1 MSKRWWQ
8 TELATEEDPISLE
21 PLRKLR
27 YPPFRLRADPDLPH
41 WVSADWF
48 DGKVLASYLVSTGQ
62 FNHPISRRALTRD
75 ECAALDSYL
84 SEHQLGEAHV
94 ELVFRHVKRSVDSA
108 TASSATSHVA
118 RLRAGAATVLGSLFG
133 GTEPTSTRAASSL
146 SAASRDG
153 NLTIVDDDMR
163 PSHQPVAA
171 AELEAAVEEDPFPE
185 LPVASAVAIAE
196 RPVGAALA
204 GVWQDSVR
212 TRTTAAAGGLPT
224 AAPPPPPEMSQEE
237 RERQGR
243 ARLERE
249 RVEWARALRQAEAA
263 AEAER
268 ARELEAQRRASWEA
282 QRERNEWA
290 VAEAMAVRAA
300 AAAASAAAEAAADA
314 ERRAR
319 EEAAAAAAALPRA
332 LHDAAAA
339 CSAALVTLLLER
351 GADPTVRHVAYAGAL
366 AYDVAADGPTR
377 DAFRAFSGRRPTDWD
392 WAAAHVPSGLT
403 EAEEAEHEAE
413 KRKEAKER
421 KKKKEAE
428 RKGRRKEAEAKRGA
442 AADALRA
449 ATSGDDAEALSAALD
464 EAKLCLPEAVAGGT
478 TVEDEVLMPA
488 ILAAEA
494 RLKVLTD
501 PSWVQAKQREL
512 RAAEAEKRL
521 GALTPAQR
529 AFLLKADKAR
539 ASRAGAE

>member
-1 MSKRWWQ
+1 MSKRWWL

-27 YPPFRLRADPDLPH
+27 YPPFRLRADPELPH

-48 DGKVLASYLVSTGQ
+48 DGKVLASYLISTGQ

-94 ELVFRHVKRSVDSA
+94 ELVFRHVKRNVDSA

-133 GTEPTSTRAASSL
+133 TEPTSTRAASSS

-163 PSHQPVAA
+163 PSHQPVTA

-212 TRTTAAAGGLPT
+212 TRTTAAAGGLPA

-249 RVEWARALRQAEAA
+249 RVEWARALRQAEVA

-268 ARELEAQRRASWEA
+268 AREFEAQRRASWEA

-290 VAEAMAVRAA
+290 AAEAMAERAA

-314 ERRAR
+314 ERRAH
-319 EEAAAAAAALPRA
+319 EEASAAAAALPRS

-339 CSAALVTLLLER
+339 GSAALVTQLLER

-377 DAFRAFSGRRPTDWD
+377 DAFRVFSGRRPTDWD
-392 WAAAHVPSGLT
+392 WVAAHVPSGLT

-413 KRKEAKER
+413 KRKEAKEK

-428 RKGRRKEAEAKRGA
+428 RKARRKEAEANRGA
-442 AADALRA
+442 AAGALRA
-449 ATSGDDAEALSAALD
+449 ATSGDDAEVLSAALE
-464 EAKLCLPEAVAGGT
+464 EAKLCLPDAVAGGT

>member
-1 MSKRWWQ
+1 MSKRWWL

-27 YPPFRLRADPDLPH
+27 YPPFRLRADPELPH

-48 DGKVLASYLVSTGQ
+48 DGKVLASYLISTGQ

-94 ELVFRHVKRSVDSA
+94 ELVFRHVKRNVDSA

-133 GTEPTSTRAASSL
+133 TEPTSTRAASSS

-163 PSHQPVAA
+163 PSHQPVTA

-212 TRTTAAAGGLPT
+212 TRTTAAAGGLPA

-249 RVEWARALRQAEAA
+249 RVEWARALRQAEVA

-268 ARELEAQRRASWEA
+268 AREFEAQRRASWEA

-290 VAEAMAVRAA
+290 AAEAMAERAA

-314 ERRAR
+314 ERRAH
-319 EEAAAAAAALPRA
+319 EEVSAAAAALPRS

-339 CSAALVTLLLER
+339 GSAALVTQLLER

-377 DAFRAFSGRRPTDWD
+377 DAFRVFSGRRPTDWD
-392 WAAAHVPSGLT
+392 WVAAHVPSGLT

-413 KRKEAKER
+413 KRKEAKEK

-428 RKGRRKEAEAKRGA
+428 RKARRKEAEANRGA
-442 AADALRA
+442 AAGALRA
-449 ATSGDDAEALSAALD
+449 ATSGDDAEVLSAALE
-464 EAKLCLPEAVAGGT
+464 EAKLCLPDAVAGGT

>member
-1 MSKRWWQ
+1 MSKRWWL

-27 YPPFRLRADPDLPH
+27 YPPFRLRADPELPH

-48 DGKVLASYLVSTGQ
+48 DGKVLASYLISTGQ

-94 ELVFRHVKRSVDSA
+94 ELVFRHVKRNVDSA

-133 GTEPTSTRAASSL
+133 TEPTSTRAASSS

-163 PSHQPVAA
+163 PSHQPVTA

-212 TRTTAAAGGLPT
+212 TRTTAAAGGLPA

-268 ARELEAQRRASWEA
+268 ARELEAQSRASWEA

-290 VAEAMAVRAA
+290 AAEAMAERAA
-300 AAAASAAAEAAADA
+300 AAAASAATEAAADA
-314 ERRAR
+314 ERRAH
-319 EEAAAAAAALPRA
+319 EEVSAAAAALPRS

-339 CSAALVTLLLER
+339 GSAALVTQLLER
-351 GADPTVRHVAYAGAL
+351 GADPTVCHMAYAGAL

-377 DAFRAFSGRRPTDWD
+377 DAFRVFSGRRPTDWD
-392 WAAAHVPSGLT
+392 WVAAHVPSGLT

-413 KRKEAKER
+413 KRKEAKEK

-428 RKGRRKEAEAKRGA
+428 RKARRKEAEANRGA
-442 AADALRA
+442 AAGALRA
-449 ATSGDDAEALSAALD
+449 ATSGDDAEVLSAALE
-464 EAKLCLPEAVAGGT
+464 EAKLCLPDAVAGGT

>member
-1 MSKRWWQ
+1 MSKRWWL

-27 YPPFRLRADPDLPH
+27 YPPFRLRADPELPH

-48 DGKVLASYLVSTGQ
+48 DGKVLASYLISTGQ

-94 ELVFRHVKRSVDSA
+94 ELVFRHVKRNVDSA

-133 GTEPTSTRAASSL
+133 EPTSTRAASSS

-163 PSHQPVAA
+163 PSHQPVTA

-212 TRTTAAAGGLPT
+212 TRTTAAAGGLPA

-249 RVEWARALRQAEAA
+249 RVEWARALRKAEVA

-268 ARELEAQRRASWEA
+268 AREFEAQRRASWEA

-290 VAEAMAVRAA
+290 AAEAMAERAA

-314 ERRAR
+314 ERRAH
-319 EEAAAAAAALPRA
+319 EEVSAAAAALPRS

-339 CSAALVTLLLER
+339 GSAALVTQLLER

-377 DAFRAFSGRRPTDWD
+377 DAFRVFSGRRPTDWD
-392 WAAAHVPSGLT
+392 WVAAHVPSGLT

-413 KRKEAKER
+413 KRKEAKEK

-428 RKGRRKEAEAKRGA
+428 RKARRKEAEANRGA
-442 AADALRA
+442 AAGALRA
-449 ATSGDDAEALSAALD
+449 ATSGDDAEVLSAALE
-464 EAKLCLPEAVAGGT
+464 EAKLCLPDAVAGGT

>member
-1 MSKRWWQ
+1 MSKRWWL

-27 YPPFRLRADPDLPH
+27 YPPFRLRADPELPH

-48 DGKVLASYLVSTGQ
+48 DGKVLASYLISTGQ

-94 ELVFRHVKRSVDSA
+94 ELVFRHVKRNVDSA

-133 GTEPTSTRAASSL
+133 EPTSTRAASSS

-163 PSHQPVAA
+163 PSHQPVTA
-171 AELEAAVEEDPFPE
+171 AELVAAVEEDPFPE

-212 TRTTAAAGGLPT
+212 TRTTAAAGGLPA

-249 RVEWARALRQAEAA
+249 RVEWARALRKAEVA

-268 ARELEAQRRASWEA
+268 AREFEAQRRASWEA

-290 VAEAMAVRAA
+290 AAEAMAERAA

-314 ERRAR
+314 ERRAH
-319 EEAAAAAAALPRA
+319 EEVSAAAAALPRS

-339 CSAALVTLLLER
+339 GSAALVTQLLER

-377 DAFRAFSGRRPTDWD
+377 DAFRVFSGRRPTDWD
-392 WAAAHVPSGLT
+392 WVAAHVPSGLT

-413 KRKEAKER
+413 KRKEAKEK

-428 RKGRRKEAEAKRGA
+428 RKARRKEAEANRGA
-442 AADALRA
+442 AAGALRA
-449 ATSGDDAEALSAALD
+449 ATSGDDAEVLSAALE
-464 EAKLCLPEAVAGGT
+464 EAKLCLPDAVAGGT

>member
-1 MSKRWWQ
+1 MSKRWWL

-27 YPPFRLRADPDLPH
+27 YPPFRLRADPELPH

-48 DGKVLASYLVSTGQ
+48 DGKVLASYLISTGQ

-94 ELVFRHVKRSVDSA
+94 ELVFRHVKRNVDSA

-133 GTEPTSTRAASSL
+133 TEPTSTRAASSS

-163 PSHQPVAA
+163 PSHQPVTA

-212 TRTTAAAGGLPT
+212 TRTTAAAGGLPA

-249 RVEWARALRQAEAA
+249 RVEWARALRKAEVA

-268 ARELEAQRRASWEA
+268 AREFEAQRRASWEA

-290 VAEAMAVRAA
+290 AAEAMAERAA
-300 AAAASAAAEAAADA
+300 AAAASAATEAAADA
-314 ERRAR
+314 ERRAH
-319 EEAAAAAAALPRA
+319 EEVSAAAAALPRS

-339 CSAALVTLLLER
+339 GSAALVTQLLER

-377 DAFRAFSGRRPTDWD
+377 DAFRVFSGRRPTDWD
-392 WAAAHVPSGLT
+392 WVAAHVPSGLT

-413 KRKEAKER
+413 KRKEAKEK

-428 RKGRRKEAEAKRGA
+428 RKARRKEAEANRGA
-442 AADALRA
+442 AAGALRA
-449 ATSGDDAEALSAALD
+449 ATSGDDAEVLSAALE
-464 EAKLCLPEAVAGGT
+464 EAKLCLPDAVAGGT

>member
-1 MSKRWWQ
+1 MSKRWWL

-27 YPPFRLRADPDLPH
+27 YPPFRLRADPELPH

-48 DGKVLASYLVSTGQ
+48 DGKVLASYLISTGQ

-94 ELVFRHVKRSVDSA
+94 ELVFRHVKRNVDSA

-133 GTEPTSTRAASSL
+133 TEPTSTRAASSS

-163 PSHQPVAA
+163 PSHQPVTA

-212 TRTTAAAGGLPT
+212 TRTTAAAGGLPA

-249 RVEWARALRQAEAA
+249 RVEWARALRQAEVA

-268 ARELEAQRRASWEA
+268 AREFEAQRRASWEA

-290 VAEAMAVRAA
+290 AAEAMAERAA

-314 ERRAR
+314 ERRAH
-319 EEAAAAAAALPRA
+319 EEVSAAAAALPRS

-339 CSAALVTLLLER
+339 GSAALVTQLLER

-377 DAFRAFSGRRPTDWD
+377 DAFRVFSGRRPTDWD
-392 WAAAHVPSGLT
+392 WVAAHVPSGLT

-413 KRKEAKER
+413 KRKEAKEK

-428 RKGRRKEAEAKRGA
+428 RKARRKEAEANRGA
-442 AADALRA
+442 AAGALRA
-449 ATSGDDAEALSAALD
+449 ATSGDDAEVLSAALE
-464 EAKLCLPEAVAGGT
+464 EAKLCLPDAVAGGT

-512 RAAEAEKRL
+512 RAAEVEKRL

>member
-1 MSKRWWQ
+1 MSKRWWL

-27 YPPFRLRADPDLPH
+27 YPPFRLRADPELPH

-48 DGKVLASYLVSTGQ
+48 DGKVLASYLISTGQ

-94 ELVFRHVKRSVDSA
+94 ELVFRHVKRNVDSA

-133 GTEPTSTRAASSL
+133 EPTSTRAASSS

-163 PSHQPVAA
+163 PSHQPVTA

-212 TRTTAAAGGLPT
+212 TRTTAAAGGLPA

-249 RVEWARALRQAEAA
+249 RVEWARALRKAEVA

-268 ARELEAQRRASWEA
+268 AREFEAQRRASWEA

-290 VAEAMAVRAA
+290 AAEAMAERAA

-314 ERRAR
+314 ERRAH
-319 EEAAAAAAALPRA
+319 EEASAAAAALPRS

-339 CSAALVTLLLER
+339 GSAALVTQLLER

-377 DAFRAFSGRRPTDWD
+377 DAFRVFSGRRPTDWD
-392 WAAAHVPSGLT
+392 WVAAHVPSGLT

-413 KRKEAKER
+413 KRKEAKEK

-428 RKGRRKEAEAKRGA
+428 RKARRKEAEANRGA
-442 AADALRA
+442 AAGALRA
-449 ATSGDDAEALSAALD
+449 ATSGDDAEVLSAALE
-464 EAKLCLPEAVAGGT
+464 EAKLCLPDAVAGGT

>member
-1 MSKRWWQ
+1 MSKRWWL

-27 YPPFRLRADPDLPH
+27 YPPFRLRADPELPH

-48 DGKVLASYLVSTGQ
+48 DGKVLASYLISTGQ

-94 ELVFRHVKRSVDSA
+94 ELVFRHVKRNVDSA

-133 GTEPTSTRAASSL
+133 EPTSTRAASSS

-163 PSHQPVAA
+163 PSHQPVTA

-212 TRTTAAAGGLPT
+212 TRTTAAAGGLPA

-249 RVEWARALRQAEAA
+249 RVEWARALRKAEVA

-268 ARELEAQRRASWEA
+268 AREFEAQRRASWEA

-290 VAEAMAVRAA
+290 AAEAMAERAA

-314 ERRAR
+314 ARRAH
-319 EEAAAAAAALPRA
+319 EEVSAAAAALPRS

-339 CSAALVTLLLER
+339 GSAALVTQLLER
-351 GADPTVRHVAYAGAL
+351 GADPTVCHMAYAGAL

-377 DAFRAFSGRRPTDWD
+377 DAFRVFSGRRPTDWD
-392 WAAAHVPSGLT
+392 WVAAHVPSGLT

-413 KRKEAKER
+413 KRKEAKEK

-428 RKGRRKEAEAKRGA
+428 RKARRKEAEANRGA
-442 AADALRA
+442 AAGALRA
-449 ATSGDDAEALSAALD
+449 ATSGDDAEVLSAALE
-464 EAKLCLPEAVAGGT
+464 EAKLCLPDAVAGGT

>member
-1 MSKRWWQ
+1 MSKRWWL

-27 YPPFRLRADPDLPH
+27 YPPFRLRADPELPH

-48 DGKVLASYLVSTGQ
+48 DGKVLASYLISTGQ

-94 ELVFRHVKRSVDSA
+94 ELVFRHVKRNVDSA

-133 GTEPTSTRAASSL
+133 EPTSTRAASSS

-163 PSHQPVAA
+163 PSHQPVTA

-224 AAPPPPPEMSQEE
+224 AAPPPPPEMSPEE

-249 RVEWARALRQAEAA
+249 RVEWARALRKAEVA

-268 ARELEAQRRASWEA
+268 AREFEAQRRASWEA

-290 VAEAMAVRAA
+290 AAEAMAERAA
-300 AAAASAAAEAAADA
+300 AAAASAATEAAADA
-314 ERRAR
+314 ERRAH
-319 EEAAAAAAALPRA
+319 EEVSAAAAALPRS

-339 CSAALVTLLLER
+339 GSAALVTQLLER

-377 DAFRAFSGRRPTDWD
+377 DAFRVFSGRRPTDWD
-392 WAAAHVPSGLT
+392 WVAAHVPSGLT

-413 KRKEAKER
+413 KRKEAKEK

-428 RKGRRKEAEAKRGA
+428 RKARRKEAEANRWA
-442 AADALRA
+442 AAGALRA
-449 ATSGDDAEALSAALD
+449 ATSGDDAEVLSAALE
-464 EAKLCLPEAVAGGT
+464 EAKLCLPDAVAGGT

-501 PSWVQAKQREL
+501 PSRVQAKQREL

>member
-1 MSKRWWQ
+1 MSKRWWL

-27 YPPFRLRADPDLPH
+27 YPPFRLRADPELPH

-48 DGKVLASYLVSTGQ
+48 DGKVLASYLISTGQ

-94 ELVFRHVKRSVDSA
+94 ELVFRHVKRNVDSA

-133 GTEPTSTRAASSL
+133 EPTSTRAASSS

-163 PSHQPVAA
+163 PSHQPVTA

-212 TRTTAAAGGLPT
+212 TRTTAAAGGLPA

-249 RVEWARALRQAEAA
+249 RVEWARALRQAEVA

-268 ARELEAQRRASWEA
+268 AREFEAQRRASWEA

-290 VAEAMAVRAA
+290 AAEAMAERAA
-300 AAAASAAAEAAADA
+300 AAAASAATEAAADA
-314 ERRAR
+314 ERRAH
-319 EEAAAAAAALPRA
+319 EEVSAAAAALPRF

-339 CSAALVTLLLER
+339 GSAALVTQLLER

-377 DAFRAFSGRRPTDWD
+377 DAFRVFSGRRPTDWD
-392 WAAAHVPSGLT
+392 WVAAHVPSGLT

-413 KRKEAKER
+413 KRKEAKEK

-428 RKGRRKEAEAKRGA
+428 RKARRKEAEANRWA
-442 AADALRA
+442 AAGALRA
-449 ATSGDDAEALSAALD
+449 ATSGDDAEVLSAALE
-464 EAKLCLPEAVAGGT
+464 EAKLCLPDAVAGGT

>member
-1 MSKRWWQ
+1 MSKRWWL

-27 YPPFRLRADPDLPH
+27 YPPFRLRADPELPH

-48 DGKVLASYLVSTGQ
+48 DGKVLASYLISTGQ

-94 ELVFRHVKRSVDSA
+94 ELVFRHVKRNVDSV

-133 GTEPTSTRAASSL
+133 EPTSTRAASSS

-163 PSHQPVAA
+163 PSHQPVTA

-212 TRTTAAAGGLPT
+212 TRTTAAAGGLPA

-249 RVEWARALRQAEAA
+249 RVEWARALRQAEVA

-268 ARELEAQRRASWEA
+268 AREFEAQRRASWEA

-290 VAEAMAVRAA
+290 AAEAMAERAA
-300 AAAASAAAEAAADA
+300 AAAASAATEAAADA
-314 ERRAR
+314 ERRAH
-319 EEAAAAAAALPRA
+319 EEVSAAAAALPRS

-339 CSAALVTLLLER
+339 GSAALVTQLLER

-377 DAFRAFSGRRPTDWD
+377 DAFRVFSGRRPTDWD
-392 WAAAHVPSGLT
+392 WVAAHVPSGLT

-428 RKGRRKEAEAKRGA
+428 RKARRKEAEANRGA
-442 AADALRA
+442 AAGALRA
-449 ATSGDDAEALSAALD
+449 ATSGDDAEVLSAALE
-464 EAKLCLPEAVAGGT
+464 EAKLCLPDAVAGGT

-501 PSWVQAKQREL
+501 PSRVQAKQREL

>member
-1 MSKRWWQ
+1 MSKRWWL

-27 YPPFRLRADPDLPH
+27 YPPFRLRADPELPH

-48 DGKVLASYLVSTGQ
+48 DGKVLASYLISTGQ

-94 ELVFRHVKRSVDSA
+94 ELVFRHVKRNVDSA

-133 GTEPTSTRAASSL
+133 EPTSTRAASSS

-163 PSHQPVAA
+163 PSHQPVTA

-212 TRTTAAAGGLPT
+212 TRTTAAAGGLPA

-249 RVEWARALRQAEAA
+249 RVEWARALRQAEVA

-268 ARELEAQRRASWEA
+268 AREFEAQRRASWEA

-290 VAEAMAVRAA
+290 AAEAMAERAA

-314 ERRAR
+314 ERRAH
-319 EEAAAAAAALPRA
+319 EEVSAAAAALPRS

-339 CSAALVTLLLER
+339 GSAALVTQLLER
-351 GADPTVRHVAYAGAL
+351 GADPTVCHMAYAGAL

-377 DAFRAFSGRRPTDWD
+377 DAFRVFSGRRPTDWD
-392 WAAAHVPSGLT
+392 WVAAHVPSGLT

-413 KRKEAKER
+413 KRKEAKEK

-428 RKGRRKEAEAKRGA
+428 RKARRKEAEANRGA
-442 AADALRA
+442 AAGALRA
-449 ATSGDDAEALSAALD
+449 ATSGDDAEVLSAALE
-464 EAKLCLPEAVAGGT
+464 EAKLCLPDAVAGGT

>member
-1 MSKRWWQ
+1 MSKRWWL

-27 YPPFRLRADPDLPH
+27 YPPFRLRADPELPH

-48 DGKVLASYLVSTGQ
+48 DGKVLASYLISTGQ

-94 ELVFRHVKRSVDSA
+94 ELVFRHVKRNVDSA

-118 RLRAGAATVLGSLFG
+118 RLRAGAATVLGSIFG
-133 GTEPTSTRAASSL
+133 EPTSTRAASSS

-163 PSHQPVAA
+163 PSHQPVTA

-212 TRTTAAAGGLPT
+212 TRTTAAAGGLPA

-249 RVEWARALRQAEAA
+249 RVEWARALRKAEVA

-268 ARELEAQRRASWEA
+268 AREFEAQRRASWEA

-290 VAEAMAVRAA
+290 AAEAMAERAA
-300 AAAASAAAEAAADA
+300 AAAASAATEAAADA
-314 ERRAR
+314 ERRAH
-319 EEAAAAAAALPRA
+319 EEVSAAAAALPRS

-339 CSAALVTLLLER
+339 GSAALVTQLLER

-377 DAFRAFSGRRPTDWD
+377 DAFRVFSGRRPTDWD
-392 WAAAHVPSGLT
+392 WVAAHVPSGLT

-413 KRKEAKER
+413 KRKEAKEK

-428 RKGRRKEAEAKRGA
+428 RKARRKEAEANRWA
-442 AADALRA
+442 AAGALRA
-449 ATSGDDAEALSAALD
+449 ATSGDDAEVLSAALE
-464 EAKLCLPEAVAGGT
+464 EAKLCLPDAVAGGT

>member
-1 MSKRWWQ
+1 MSKRWWL

-27 YPPFRLRADPDLPH
+27 YPPFRLRADPELPH

-48 DGKVLASYLVSTGQ
+48 DGKVLASYLISTGQ

-94 ELVFRHVKRSVDSA
+94 ELVFRHVKRNVDSA

-133 GTEPTSTRAASSL
+133 EPTSTRAASSS

-163 PSHQPVAA
+163 PSHQPVTA

-212 TRTTAAAGGLPT
+212 TRTTAAAGGLPA

-249 RVEWARALRQAEAA
+249 RVEWARALRKAEVA

-268 ARELEAQRRASWEA
+268 AREFEAQRRASWEA

-290 VAEAMAVRAA
+290 AAEAMAERAA
-300 AAAASAAAEAAADA
+300 AAAASAATEAAADA
-314 ERRAR
+314 ERRAH
-319 EEAAAAAAALPRA
+319 EEVSAAAAALPRS

-339 CSAALVTLLLER
+339 GSAALVTQLLER

-377 DAFRAFSGRRPTDWD
+377 DAFRVFSGRRPTDWD
-392 WAAAHVPSGLT
+392 WVAAHVPSGLT

-413 KRKEAKER
+413 KRKEAKEK

-428 RKGRRKEAEAKRGA
+428 RKARRKEAEANRGA
-442 AADALRA
+442 AAGALRA
-449 ATSGDDAEALSAALD
+449 ATSGDDAEVLSAALE
-464 EAKLCLPEAVAGGT
+464 EAKLCLPDAVAGGT